1 MTGREHKA
9 HRASPAFKA
18 KRATK
23 VKKATKVKRTIR
35 ATREGIEKIIVAPPI
50 ASEYNTYGLH
60 YVVYVAEDGNVTRYA
75 PLDKSTPTV
84 IELDPDAKGTLYLN
98 SFTDELNYLYVKDAV
113 IVRRTV
119 TEE

>member
-1 MTGREHKA
+1 M
-9 HRASPAFKA
+9 
-18 KRATK
+18 
-23 VKKATKVKRTIR
+23 KKATKVKRTIR